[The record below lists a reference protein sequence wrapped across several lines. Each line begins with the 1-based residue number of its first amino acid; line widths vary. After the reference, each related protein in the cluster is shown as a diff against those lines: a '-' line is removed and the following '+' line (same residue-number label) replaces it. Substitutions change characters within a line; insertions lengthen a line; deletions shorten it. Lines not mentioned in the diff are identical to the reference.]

1 MADQETSKIREL
13 PFEQE
18 WMITTSRSSGP
29 GGQYVNK
36 VSTKVELRFNI
47 PGSDLLDDAQK
58 NLIIKKLKNKI
69 TQTGDLIIISQSTRS
84 QLKNRENA
92 IEKFLTTLENALKPQ
107 KKRKPT
113 KPTRASQEKRLEKKK
128 KKSEMKDLRK
138 PPR

>member
-1 MADQETSKIREL
+1 
-13 PFEQE
+13 
-18 WMITTSRSSGP
+18 MITTSRSSGP